1 MILYDLSTG
10 LGEND
15 AQSEV
20 FPPSGLLKKATWLS
34 FRTERSTDQ
43 VMNPVNTEALV
54 KWVGKIPPDVVKDMA
69 DIAPMLS
76 RLGYDPQAN
85 PPDYTKF
92 QEPSQDNSS
101 VLVSDRVAV
110 AVELSRVTSV

>member
-1 MILYDLSTG
+1 M
-10 LGEND
+10 
-15 AQSEV
+15 
-20 FPPSGLLKKATWLS
+20 
-34 FRTERSTDQ
+34 
-43 VMNPVNTEALV
+43 

-101 VLVSDRVAV
+101 VLVSDLVAV
-110 AVELSRVTSV
+110 MWQNVALKKYECMMHDW

>member
-1 MILYDLSTG
+1 
-10 LGEND
+10 
-15 AQSEV
+15 
-20 FPPSGLLKKATWLS
+20 
-34 FRTERSTDQ
+34 
-43 VMNPVNTEALV
+43 MNPVNTEALV

-92 QEPSQDNSS
+92 QEPSQGNNS
-101 VLVSDRVAV
+101 VLVSYCVAV
-110 AVELSRVTSV
+110 VVQLSKCII